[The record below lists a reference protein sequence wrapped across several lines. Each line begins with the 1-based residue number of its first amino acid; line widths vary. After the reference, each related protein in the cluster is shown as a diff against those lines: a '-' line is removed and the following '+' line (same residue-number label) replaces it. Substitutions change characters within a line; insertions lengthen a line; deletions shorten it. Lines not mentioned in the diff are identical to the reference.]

1 MRRASAARLPSRSTP
16 RGRPSCSSS
25 TSLERSTAQD
35 AASRPR
41 PDAVITP
48 HDLVTLGEVLLRL
61 SIPSPGRFETARQLD
76 VQIGGAEANVAAT
89 CARLGLRTALISALP
104 ANAWG
109 DRVRRELASHGLDC
123 AGVRMRE
130 DARLGVY
137 FLEYAAPPRPIRVLY
152 DRPLR
157 RARLVHL
164 SGITPALGDAPRALF
179 RRALGEAE
187 LVSFDVNY
195 RAKLW
200 KPDEARDLMLGV
212 LPQVRYLFV
221 GADEARTIFGLEGE
235 AAAVLSGLTRLAPKA
250 TVTLMQGEAGSTVAD
265 RARLYRPAPRH
276 TVQVVDPIGAGDA
289 YVAGFL
295 WAVLQKRPLQ
305 DAVDIA
311 ATVAALK
318 CSLWGDIALIN
329 AQDVDDAL
337 GGSLAVRR

>member
-1 MRRASAARLPSRSTP
+1 M
-16 RGRPSCSSS
+16 RPS
-25 TSLERSTAQD
+25 AQD

-152 DRPLR
+152 DRRDSAFARLTVDEVDWEPLR

-235 AAAVLSGLTRLAPKA
+235 AEAVLTGLTRLAPKA

-276 TVQVVDPIGAGDA
+276 RVQVVDPIGAGDA